1 MSDLGDLFR
10 GELDE
15 FRKLRDELRVQS
27 ELGRADLRDR
37 VRELE
42 KRWHQLEGRFDGI
55 RKDAKGDSAD
65 VREALRLLARELKES
80 FEHVRARLS

>member
-1 MSDLGDLFR
+1 MSDLGDLLR
-10 GELDE
+10 DELDE

-42 KRWHQLEGRFDGI
+42 KRWRKLEGRFDGI
-55 RKDAKGDSAD
+55 RKDAKVDAGD
-65 VREALRLLARELKES
+65 VREALGLLARELKES
-80 FEHVRARLS
+80 FEHIRARLS